1 MINMAGLFE
10 NAVERK
16 YRFPYRGQL
25 SIEDLYDLDM
35 GQLDEIYKRLNS
47 QLKLV
52 TEDSLM
58 ETVTAEDRIL
68 YDKIGIVK
76 YIFNKKS
83 EEKQARILAKEKRE
97 QKQELLAILKMKQ
110 VEDLK
115 GKSAEDLQKMIEEL

>member
-1 MINMAGLFE
+1 MAGLFE

>member
-1 MINMAGLFE
+1 MAGLFE

-25 SIEDLYDLDM
+25 STEDLYDLDM
-35 GQLDEIYKRLNS
+35 GQLDEIYKMLNS
-47 QLKLV
+47 RLKSV

-58 ETVTAEDRIL
+58 ETVTVEDKIL
-68 YDKIGIVK
+68 NDKIGIVK